1 MSRIPANGG
10 QSEIIPPREDRPD
23 RRLTSEQRISHTSVF
38 SEAFSQKR
46 SFAGKFLVMWLRSG
60 DDAGLRLGVIASKRT
75 FRRAVERNRAKRLM
89 REAYRLNR
97 FRLCGSND
105 VILIGR
111 RKILDVGLK
120 EVEADLLKLAAKAGV
135 LSEKD

>member
-1 MSRIPANGG
+1 MSRAPANGG
-10 QSEIIPPREDRPD
+10 QSEIIPSREGRPD
-23 RRLTSEQRISHTSVF
+23 RRLTRQQRISRSSVF
-38 SEAFSQKR
+38 SEAFDQKR

-60 DDAGLRLGVIASKRT
+60 NDASLRLGVIASKRT

-97 FRLCGSND
+97 FRLGGSDD
-105 VILIGR
+105 VLLVGR
-111 RKILDVGLK
+111 RKILNAKLQ
-120 EVEADLLKLAAKAGV
+120 EVEADLLKLAAKAGI